1 MTNNEA
7 ISGFHHRTIA
17 VARATLWVEC
27 QKIRHSK
34 ILWITALAILFISLI
49 CGLFI
54 YILKDPEQARQMGLL
69 GVKAQIFGGTADWSN
84 FFNLVLVIISVAGLV
99 IFGFIFVWIFGRE
112 FSNKTVNDF
121 LALPTT
127 RNEIILAKI
136 TIASIW
142 SMALTLMVFILMLI
156 IGVLLD
162 LPGGSLDIIL
172 DGLTKMV
179 ITTLLSIPLC
189 IPFGLVASVTR
200 GYLPSVGCIFL
211 AILLVQ
217 VINNLGYGI
226 YFPWSIPL
234 LYSGAAEA
242 LTGAES
248 TPPELISY
256 TLVVLVGLI
265 SLASVGLWWR
275 YADQT

>member
-1 MTNNEA
+1 MSINNPTRGIYRE
-7 ISGFHHRTIA
+7 IS
-17 VARATLWVEC
+17 VAKSTLWVEY

-34 ILWITALAILFISLI
+34 ILWITTVAILFITLI
-49 CGLFI
+49 CGLFM
-54 YILKDPEQARQMGLL
+54 YILKDPEQARQL
-69 GVKAQIFGGTADWSN
+69 GIVGAKAQIFGSTADWAN
-84 FFNLVLVIISVAGLV
+84 FFNLILTIISIAGLV

-127 RNEIILAKI
+127 RNDIVLAKI

-142 SMALTLMVFILMLI
+142 SMALILMVFIFMLI
-156 IGVLLD
+156 IGVILD

-172 DGLTKMV
+172 DGLTKIV
-179 ITTLLSIPLC
+179 ITGLLSIPLC

-200 GYLPSVGCIFL
+200 GYLPSVGSIFL
-211 AILLVQ
+211 VVLLVQ
-217 VINNLGYGI
+217 VINNLGYGV

-248 TPPELISY
+248 TPPGLISY
-256 TLVVLVGLI
+256 ILVVLVGLI
-265 SLASVGLWWR
+265 SLALVNSWWR

>member
-1 MTNNEA
+1 MINNSA
-7 ISGFHHRTIA
+7 TTGFFHRMIT
-17 VARATLWVEC
+17 VARATIWVEY

-34 ILWITALAILFISLI
+34 ILWITTVAILFITLI
-49 CGLFI
+49 CGLFM
-54 YILKDPEQARQMGLL
+54 YILKDPEQARRLGLL
-69 GVKAQIFGGTADWSN
+69 GAKAQIFGGAADWAN
-84 FFNLVLVIISVAGLV
+84 FFNLILTIISMAGLV

-127 RNEIILAKI
+127 RNDIVLAKI
-136 TIASIW
+136 TTAAIW
-142 SMALTLMVFILMLI
+142 SITLILMVFIFMLI
-156 IGVLLD
+156 IGVILD
-162 LPGGSLDIIL
+162 LPGGSLEIIL
-172 DGLTKMV
+172 DGLIKIV
-179 ITTLLSIPLC
+179 ITGLLSIPLC
-189 IPFGLVASVTR
+189 IPFGLIASVTR

-211 AILLVQ
+211 VILLVQ
-217 VINNLGYGI
+217 VINNIGYGI

-248 TPPELISY
+248 TPPGFISY
-256 TLVVLVGLI
+256 ILVILVGII

>member
-1 MTNNEA
+1 VTTDNPT
-7 ISGFHHRTIA
+7 SGIYRTIT
-17 VARATLWVEC
+17 VAKSTLWVEY

-34 ILWITALAILFISLI
+34 ILWITALAIIFITMI
-49 CGLFI
+49 CGLFM
-54 YILKDPEQARQMGLL
+54 YILKDPEQARRLGLL
-69 GVKAQIFGGTADWSN
+69 GAKAQIFGGMADWAN
-84 FFNLVLVIISVAGLV
+84 FFNLILVIISIAGLV

-127 RNEIILAKI
+127 RNNIVLAKI
-136 TIASIW
+136 TTAAIW
-142 SMALTLMVFILMLI
+142 SMALILIVFIFMLI
-156 IGVLLD
+156 IGVTLD
-162 LPGGSLDIIL
+162 LPDGSLEIIL
-172 DGLTKMV
+172 DGLTKMI
-179 ITTLLSIPLC
+179 ITGLLSIPLC

-211 AILLVQ
+211 VIILVQ
-217 VINNLGYGI
+217 VIDTLGHGI
-226 YFPWSIPL
+226 YFPWSIPA

-248 TPPELISY
+248 TPPGFISY
-256 TLVVLVGLI
+256 TLVVLVGII
-265 SLASVGLWWR
+265 SLASVSLWWR